1 MRDDRFHNS
10 QLVQKGKK
18 SRTLEETWAAMT
30 AVTISF
36 PEEVSGTYLSLAKV
50 DVSKIWNLDEGPHPV
65 GGGGT
70 RLLCRAH
77 AHSSGSGCKQ
87 VGGVNTY

>member
-1 MRDDRFHNS
+1 MTGFITVSSCRRE
-10 QLVQKGKK
+10 KK
-18 SRTLEETWAAMT
+18 SNIRRNMGCYDRGDHF
-30 AVTISF
+30 F
-36 PEEVSGTYLSLAKV
+36 PRRSQRHLSLAKV